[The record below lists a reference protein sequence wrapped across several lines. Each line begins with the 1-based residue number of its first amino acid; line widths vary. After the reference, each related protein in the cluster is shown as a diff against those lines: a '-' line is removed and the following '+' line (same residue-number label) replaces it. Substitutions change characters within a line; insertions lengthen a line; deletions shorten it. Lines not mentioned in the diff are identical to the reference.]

1 MSASG
6 DPVAR
11 CSCCQPHRIYTDYWA
26 TAGHPVG
33 LLPLRSQNGRR
44 VSAKTGSDEKGT
56 NDVTPREMWQTS
68 SFPGGIGCVTGAG
81 LLWCRWGSDSEYC
94 AIYSRRKN
102 HNIAPESILNVH
114 RQEKGKTVRP
124 LAPSPID
131 APRMNAYGEVI
142 CWTFTWVTCVS
153 QPIETLSTRPPV
165 LQVWASVWGRKFRYL
180 PVENSTTICYAT
192 DMLPSVSL
200 QELS

>member
-1 MSASG
+1 MAA
-6 DPVAR
+6 VF
-11 CSCCQPHRIYTDYWA
+11 QP
-26 TAGHPVG
+26 
-33 LLPLRSQNGRR
+33 RR
-44 VSAKTGSDEKGT
+44 EVMRKG
-56 NDVTPREMWQTS
+56 QT
-68 SFPGGIGCVTGAG
+68 T
-81 LLWCRWGSDSEYC
+81 
-94 AIYSRRKN
+94 SRRGKCGKRAASPGVSDASSALACSDVGEEVTQNIVQYTAEEKN

-131 APRMNAYGEVI
+131 APRINAYGEVI

-180 PVENSTTICYAT
+180 AVENSTTICYAT